1 MIQTVGDTISWAFGL
16 EAQTLNVWQMGL
28 RAAVIYGTALIMVRV
43 IGDRRFIGKYAAMD
57 VLLGVVLG
65 STLSRAINGAAPY
78 FETLGAALVLVGM
91 HGLVSALAFH
101 VERFDVWVKGKP
113 RTLIRE
119 GHVIYQAMRKSHIS
133 YRDLES
139 SLRLKGKITEATQV
153 EMARLESNG
162 EISIIPKPKPPRAIE
177 VSVAAGV
184 QTVRIELD

>member
-139 SLRLKGKITEATQV
+139 SLRLKGKITETTQV

-162 EISIIPKPKPPRAIE
+162 EISVIPKPKPPRAIE
-177 VSVAAGV
+177 VSVAGGV

>member
-1 MIQTVGDTISWAFGL
+1 MQALGDTISWAFGL
-16 EAQTLNVWQMGL
+16 EAETLNVWQMGL

-43 IGDRRFIGKYAAMD
+43 VGDRRFIGKYAATD
-57 VLLGVVLG
+57 VLLGVILG

-78 FETLGAALVLVGM
+78 FETLGAALVLVGT
-91 HGLVSALAFH
+91 HGVVSALAFH
-101 VERFDVWVKGKP
+101 FERFDVWVKGKP
-113 RTLIRE
+113 RTLIRQ

-162 EISIIPKPKPPRAIE
+162 EISVIPKPKPPRAIE